1 MVTLFTIEYT
11 QGEYNMIKQAKPFR
25 TVRQFFIPTILSLL
39 VATGC
44 AQNDKGKLS
53 GANKGGVIKSETNTV
68 GKTGP
73 SSGTIRG
80 GGASSVNSRSQ
91 QGDRA
96 NFNYLPGNGNGAAND
111 TSDIT
116 MAGLKD
122 PNNLLSQR
130 VIYFDYDK
138 AAIRPEY
145 LVLINTHAK
154 LLAKYPNLKMR
165 LEGHAD
171 ERGSREYNVALSAE
185 RAKSVKQLMG
195 ANGARSNQIRTIGY
209 GEEVPLV
216 TGHGERSW
224 QKNRRVEI
232 KYEGIQ

>member
-1 MVTLFTIEYT
+1 MIT
-11 QGEYNMIKQAKPFR
+11 QTQPFKAVAQLILL
-25 TVRQFFIPTILSLL
+25 TTLSLL
-39 VATGC
+39 VVTGC
-44 AQNDKGKLS
+44 SQNDKSKMAGSK
-53 GANKGGVIKSETNTV
+53 KGGVIKSDTQS
-68 GKTGP
+68 GG
-73 SSGTIRG
+73 SSRGTIRG
-80 GGASSVNSRSQ
+80 DGASSVSSRSQ
-91 QGDRA
+91 GGDRA

-130 VIYFDYDK
+130 IIYFDYDK

-232 KYEGIQ
+232 KYEGMQ